1 MPLRTWR
8 TSPTT
13 TSDLASPISAKTK
26 SNLSRHYSTKNNNN
40 SLVFQENR
48 LPTSKRRR
56 GLKEI
61 IDEDR
66 RQKLNR
72 VGDEEENRERDLVTA
87 RRDEEETRQAPMAME
102 VE

>member
-1 MPLRTWR
+1 M
-8 TSPTT
+8 
-13 TSDLASPISAKTK
+13 
-26 SNLSRHYSTKNNNN
+26 
-40 SLVFQENR
+40 
-48 LPTSKRRR
+48 
-56 GLKEI
+56 KEI